1 MLKNTISKMKI
12 VLNGKNHALE
22 NPVNVEG
29 LLASIHLAGKPVVV
43 ELNQKALFPRE
54 YTATILQDGDRVEIV
69 TIAAGG

>member
-1 MLKNTISKMKI
+1 MKI
-12 VLNGKNHALE
+12 ILNGKEHALE
-22 NPVNVEG
+22 NPLSVED

-54 YTATILQDGDRVEIV
+54 YSATMLREGDRVEIV